1 MRGPL
6 PAPEGR
12 DRGSDAEQHGTSRAG
27 GRASAEGAASRRVA
41 SDFGAVGAGRAFT
54 DRRQQVGAAGGRS
67 RRAAFVGS
75 EPSPRRRVRVA
86 RLCTRVVRGSPSRSG
101 VTGQLLGRT
110 RPFSPRLSR
119 PEAPPPI
126 DSPPGCTAKPRADPL
141 RPRVWPP
148 DPTPSVSHE
157 WFLRRRVQSA
167 PERVAA
173 TRPPAGARPN
183 ALTL

>member
-67 RRAAFVGS
+67 LTAAFVGS
-75 EPSPRRRVRVA
+75 EPSSRRRVRVA
-86 RLCTRVVRGSPSRSG
+86 RLCTRVVRGSPSGSG
-101 VTGQLLGRT
+101 VTGQLLGWA
-110 RPFSPRLSR
+110 RPFSPPLSGPEVPPHRLAARVRREATRGPAAPTCLASR
-119 PEAPPPI
+119 PHALCFSRTVLEATC
-126 DSPPGCTAKPRADPL
+126 SECARARGCDTASR
-141 RPRVWPP
+141 RC
-148 DPTPSVSHE
+148 PS
-157 WFLRRRVQSA
+157 
-167 PERVAA
+167 
-173 TRPPAGARPN
+173 
-183 ALTL
+183 

>member
-27 GRASAEGAASRRVA
+27 GASAEGAASRRVA
-41 SDFGAVGAGRAFT
+41 SDFGAVGAGTRLHGQT
-54 DRRQQVGAAGGRS
+54 PAGGR
-67 RRAAFVGS
+67 
-75 EPSPRRRVRVA
+75 RRRQESHGCLCRVRAELATPCPRCPSLHAGGAGLAVGLRRDRPA
-86 RLCTRVVRGSPSRSG
+86 PWVGTSLLTPAVRTGS
-101 VTGQLLGRT
+101 
-110 RPFSPRLSR
+110 
-119 PEAPPPI
+119 APPI
-126 DSPPGCTAKPRADPL
+126 DSPPGCAAKPRADPL

-148 DPTPSVSHE
+148 DPTPSVSHK

-167 PERVAA
+167 PVRVAA